1 MPALVPFAPLI
12 AAGVTGAGVVAG
24 GVQAEKQRQAA
35 DNQAG
40 RNADKNQQAED
51 ELKRKKMQD
60 QADAA
65 ALATRAAARSAR
77 LQASPNTRSGTIL
90 TTPLGI
96 PGGPQPSR
104 TILGG

>member
-1 MPALVPFAPLI
+1 MGDPVSIALITSAIV
-12 AAGVTGAGVVAG
+12 GTGATVAG

-40 RNADKNQQAED
+40 RNADKNQQLED
-51 ELKRKKMQD
+51 EAKRKKLQD

-65 ALATRAAARSAR
+65 SLAARAAARTAR
-77 LQASPNTRSGTIL
+77 LQAAPNTRNGTIL
-90 TTPLGI
+90 TSPLGV
-96 PGGPQPSR
+96 PGGPQPSK

>member
-1 MPALVPFAPLI
+1 MPALIPFAPLI
-12 AAGVTGAGVVAG
+12 AAGVAGAGIVAG
-24 GVQAEKQRQAA
+24 GVQSEKQRQAA

-40 RNADKNQQAED
+40 RNADKNQQIED
-51 ELKRKKMQD
+51 EAKRQKLKD

-65 ALATRAAARSAR
+65 ALATRNAARTAR
-77 LQASPNTRSGTIL
+77 LQANPNTRNGTIL
-90 TTPLGI
+90 TSPLGV